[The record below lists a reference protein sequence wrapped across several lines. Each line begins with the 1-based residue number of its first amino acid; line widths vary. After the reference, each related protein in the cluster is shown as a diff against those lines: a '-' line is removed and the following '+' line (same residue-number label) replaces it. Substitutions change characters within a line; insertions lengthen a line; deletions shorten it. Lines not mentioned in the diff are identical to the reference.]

1 MRILKNKELKSFRE
15 ELLKAQNNIDPILN
29 LPVVNPVLDHN
40 HDTGNTRQVLDRE
53 SNQFLGK
60 LESNFK
66 RFIRWKFPNVS
77 LQEVLTNTVQYLN
90 RDYLNT
96 TSIVIHPNHVLKTQK
111 KFNNLKVSDQHLILK
126 EANIE
131 PGKTK
136 KDNLKL
142 YKKLINENS

>member
-1 MRILKNKELKSFRE
+1 LKILKSKELKSFRE
-15 ELLKAQNNIDPILN
+15 TLLKAQNNIDPILN
-29 LPVVNPVLDHN
+29 LPIINPVLDHN
-40 HDTGNTRQVLDRE
+40 HDTGNVRQVLDRE

-96 TSIVIHPNHVLKTQK
+96 TNIVIHPNHVLKTQR

-142 YKKLINENS
+142 YKKLIDENS